1 GSEVAVT
8 GPELWPLCRRQN
20 GPAPRSLAPEA
31 YDCFMARSP
40 RRLHRMQGC
49 GAIVAPT
56 AGLPSVR
63 PRHPAI
69 KSCRALTTPTAVDKW
84 PAAARLLAV
93 ALAGPP
99 PPHLSTCYRKGSHL
113 EQSPLTE
120 NSPCKAQDEVRGQST
135 PGV

>member
-1 GSEVAVT
+1 MAFVPPTEWA
-8 GPELWPLCRRQN
+8 
-20 GPAPRSLAPEA
+20 APRSLAPEA

-93 ALAGPP
+93 ALAGHLPTAPTSLNLLQKRKPP
-99 PPHLSTCYRKGSHL
+99 
-113 EQSPLTE
+113 
-120 NSPCKAQDEVRGQST
+120 
-135 PGV
+135 